1 MDARKAI
8 RARHLSRGFYPFS
21 PQSKG
26 FRSPKGKGRGRGL
39 PLGKGRGPKGGKPS
53 SPTPS
58 AMPVLAIEASALAV
72 SPGQPGYSGC
82 FICGDRSHQFRDC
95 PRRTAKGSGKGTGK
109 VHFGESSEVFM
120 VAEEGMTTSTSST
133 AFKASSSTTPVVPEL
148 LPPVLGQSETTA
160 TSSTA
165 FRASSSTSVVPKPSS
180 QASGQIESTATSST
194 AFRASSSTT
203 PVVPERDAMMD
214 QIASRRPSTSL
225 PEVLNVQEVSDGDPS
240 LPLHDSLEDMVMVQ
254 RTGSEN
260 DLNGYAVLDSGATET
275 VGSLPALEALMLAR
289 FRQTGQI
296 ERVTVTSTPMKRF
309 KFGNG
314 SQDLSASHVLIPVM
328 LGQQAVPMGVY
339 NLDVSGVPLL
349 VGIKTLRRLR
359 AVIDCH
365 RDVLVLGAVDPN
377 RGVQLKRS
385 SSGHLLLTGSDGSLV

>member
-1 MDARKAI
+1 MEDELAAQEQTRASGPHHRRRTFWVEDEGHWSILLADDADLGEMLENVSVHYVGSDASFLLDTPEGYGGESWEDPEHSHRGHGEGEEWAPDDDPSSILSAEELAQVEEACQAADTKLRSVVDARKAV

-148 LPPVLGQSETTA
+148 LPPVLGRSEN
-160 TSSTA
+160 
-165 FRASSSTSVVPKPSS
+165 
-180 QASGQIESTATSST
+180 TATSST

-203 PVVPERDAMMD
+203 SVVSKPSS
-214 QIASRRPSTSL
+214 QAS
-225 PEVLNVQEVSDGDPS
+225 
-240 LPLHDSLEDMVMVQ
+240 
-254 RTGSEN
+254 
-260 DLNGYAVLDSGATET
+260 
-275 VGSLPALEALMLAR
+275 
-289 FRQTGQI
+289 GQI
-296 ERVTVTSTPMKRF
+296 E
-309 KFGNG
+309 
-314 SQDLSASHVLIPVM
+314 LSKL
-328 LGQQAVPMGVY
+328 L
-339 NLDVSGVPLL
+339 PLL
-349 VGIKTLRRLR
+349 LPWFQSYFL
-359 AVIDCH
+359 
-365 RDVLVLGAVDPN
+365 
-377 RGVQLKRS
+377 QF
-385 SSGHLLLTGSDGSLV
+385 